1 MVSHATGRCNPTQP
15 MLRLAVTQHLRF
27 SAQAFCRKL
36 CRSCSCSCSCSC
48 SHAAPRNAERHSS
61 AHCRI
66 AEGWHVSNLLGG
78 GARCRP
84 VTGTID
90 FTQVFRVLADNQ
102 SMPMD
107 WQRVEDHQG
116 HATQDA
122 EQDALRKERRT
133 FASNPSPSLFAD
145 PWFPSNSFNRS
156 FNVVPVSLPGSSEVK
171 RGKTNQSE
179 VLFFLSLSPWLS
191 ALSITPV
198 LPPRTP
204 QHRATQFLVMPRSF

>member
-1 MVSHATGRCNPTQP
+1 MQPNATD
-15 MLRLAVTQHLRF
+15 A
-27 SAQAFCRKL
+27 SA
-36 CRSCSCSCSCSC
+36 S
-48 SHAAPRNAERHSS
+48 RNATPEILRASVLS
-61 AHCRI
+61 KTL
-66 AEGWHVSNLLGG
+66 SKTLSFLLLLLLLLPM
-78 GARCRP
+78 RP
-84 VTGTID
+84 VTGTLD